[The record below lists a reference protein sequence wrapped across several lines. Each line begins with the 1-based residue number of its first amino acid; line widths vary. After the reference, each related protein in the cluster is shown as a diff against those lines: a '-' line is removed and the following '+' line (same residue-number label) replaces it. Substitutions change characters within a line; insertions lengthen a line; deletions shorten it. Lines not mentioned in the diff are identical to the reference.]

1 VVDSFREGTL
11 LTPVEKVI
19 FILLALVSA
28 GFTIHG
34 IKTIVDSVRKGRNA
48 PELKNIPASL
58 LKAGITVLFQRTI
71 FRARKVLSAIHLGLF
86 FGLITYAFVNLVDV
100 LEGFIPGF
108 DLHSSAKYVGFPFLN
123 STVINIFNLT
133 ADLMSGFL
141 LFSIT
146 VFLVR
151 RFVTKDKRLD
161 YRDNVILN
169 PKVQAGGQK
178 KDSLIVGIFVIM
190 HVSARLLGQ
199 AFRIDMLYWSEQFG
213 VGIHSFMPIASA
225 LALLFRSMSPNALA
239 ISIHVA
245 WWISLGWVLFILP
258 YITRSKH
265 THFTVAPINLGLGKQ
280 NPRGQLD
287 PAIPLQMIDGKMY
300 EPGAKFLHDLSW
312 KRVLDSYA
320 CVQCNRC
327 QDVCPAN
334 FYGRPLSPSALEV
347 NKRYL
352 IKEATFGS
360 HPDRLLLPLTE
371 TVISAEAV
379 WACTTCHACVSICPV
394 GNEPMADIVDIR
406 RRLIIDG
413 AEIDSGVQ
421 NALQSL
427 AINGNWMSKGKRLRG
442 RWAKEMEFPIK
453 NATEEPVEHLWFVGD
468 TASFDER
475 VIPNTKMVA
484 RIFNQAGMDF
494 GIMYQNESNAGND
507 VRRVGEEG
515 LFEQLA
521 EQNMQA
527 FGKAQF
533 RKIVTTDP
541 HSFNTLKNEYPQF
554 GGKFDVKHYTAV
566 LVKMFEEGK
575 LTVKNK
581 LSNYKVTFHDPCYL
595 GRYNGGFT
603 APRKLLEMVGVEF
616 NEMPRN
622 CENSFCC
629 GAGGG
634 QIWMGKVAPGERP
647 AENRIK
653 EALSTFDK
661 NPSDKTQLFI
671 VTCPKDMIMYS
682 DAVKTTGNEG
692 RIEVRDLIQLVAEAV
707 GVEMSLEAEAVPS
720 VA

>member
-1 VVDSFREGTL
+1 L
-11 LTPVEKVI
+11 LTTIERIV
-19 FILLALVSA
+19 FILLVLVSA

-34 IKTIVDSVRKGRNA
+34 IKTIVDSVRKGRSA

-58 LKAGITVLFQRTI
+58 VKAGITVLFQRTI
-71 FRARKVLSAIHLGLF
+71 FRTRKALSAIHLGLF
-86 FGLITYAFVNLVDV
+86 FGLITYAFVNLVDI

-108 DLHSSAKYVGFPFLN
+108 DLVYGGKHLAFPLLN
-123 STVINIFNLT
+123 SSMINTFNLI
-133 ADLMSGFL
+133 ADVMSGVL

-151 RFVTKDKRLD
+151 RFIVKDKRLA
-161 YRDNVILN
+161 YRENIFLN
-169 PKVQAGGQK
+169 PKVKAGGQN
-178 KDSLIVGIFVIM
+178 KDSLIVGMFVIL
-190 HVSARLLGQ
+190 HVAARLFGQ
-199 AFRIDMLYWSEQFG
+199 AFRLTEGADP
-213 VGIHSFMPIASA
+213 FMPIAGYLNGIFGASQTGV
-225 LALLFRSMSPNALA
+225 
-239 ISIHVA
+239 HVA
-245 WWISLGWVLFILP
+245 WWVSLCWVLYIVP

-265 THFTVAPINLGLGKQ
+265 THFTVGPINLGLAKQ

-287 PAIPLQMIDGKMY
+287 PAIPAGEKID
-300 EPGAKFLHDLSW
+300 PGAKFLYDLSW
-312 KRVLDSYA
+312 KRILDSYA

-334 FYGRPLSPSALEV
+334 VYGRPLSPSALEV

-352 IKEATFGS
+352 IKEATFGA
-360 HPDRLLLPLTE
+360 HPDRLLLALTE
-371 TVISAEAV
+371 TVISADAV
-379 WACTTCHACVSICPV
+379 WSCTTCHACVSICPV

-413 AEIDSGVQ
+413 AEIDGGVQ

-427 AINGNWMSKGKRLRG
+427 ATNGNWMSKGKRLRG

-453 NATEEPVEHLWFVGD
+453 NATEEPVENLWFVGD

-484 RIFNQAGMDF
+484 RIFQQAGMDF

-515 LFEQLA
+515 LFEQLV
-521 EQNMQA
+521 EQNMEA

-533 RKIVTTDP
+533 KQIVTTDP

-554 GGKFDVKHYTAV
+554 GGKFEVKHYTAV
-566 LVKMFEEGK
+566 LVKLFEEDR
-575 LTVKNK
+575 LSVKNP

-603 APRKLLEMVGVEF
+603 APRKLLELVGVEF
-616 NEMPRN
+616 SEMPRN

-634 QIWMGKVAPGERP
+634 QVWMGKVAPGERP

-653 EALSTFDK
+653 EALTTFEK
-661 NPSDKTQLFI
+661 SSSDKKQLFI

-692 RIEVRDLIQLVAEAV
+692 KIEVRDLIQLIAEAV
-707 GVEMSLEAEAVPS
+707 GLETSLEAEAVAS
-720 VA
+720 AA

>member
-1 VVDSFREGTL
+1 M
-11 LTPVEKVI
+11 LTTVEKII
-19 FILLALVSA
+19 FILLALTSA
-28 GFTIHG
+28 GFTVHG
-34 IKTIVDSVRKGRNA
+34 FKTIIDSVSKGRTA
-48 PELKNIPASL
+48 PELKNVPGSL
-58 LKAGITVLFQRTI
+58 VKAAITVLFQQTI
-71 FRARKVLSAIHLGLF
+71 FKARKLLSAIHMGLF
-86 FGLITYAFVNLVDV
+86 FGLITYAFVNIVDA
-100 LEGFIPGF
+100 LEGLVPGF
-108 DLHSSAKYVGFPFLN
+108 ELTYGGAHLTNAPTGLVNTLN
-123 STVINIFNLT
+123 LISDV
-133 ADLMSGFL
+133 MSGFL

-151 RFVTKDKRLD
+151 RFIIKDKALTF
-161 YRDNVILN
+161 RDNVLLN
-169 PKVQAGGQK
+169 DKVKAGAQNR
-178 KDSLIVGIFVIM
+178 DSLIVDVFVIM
-190 HVSARLLGQ
+190 HVSSHLMTQ
-199 AFRIDMLYWSEQFG
+199 AFRLNQGADP
-213 VGIHSFMPIASA
+213 FMPIASFLNRIFGA
-225 LALLFRSMSPNALA
+225 SQTGV
-239 ISIHVA
+239 HVA
-245 WWISLGWVLFILP
+245 WWISLGWVMFIIP
-258 YITRSKH
+258 YLSRSKH
-265 THFTVAPINLGLGKQ
+265 THFFMSPINLGLAKQ

-287 PAIPLQMIDGKMY
+287 PAIPLRVIDGQKFD
-300 EPGAKFLHDLSW
+300 PGAKQIHDLSW

-352 IKEATFGS
+352 LKEATFGS
-360 HPDRLLLPLTE
+360 HPDRLMLPLTE
-371 TVISAEAV
+371 TVISPEAV
-379 WACTTCHACVSICPV
+379 WSCTTCYACVRVCPV
-394 GNEPMADIVDIR
+394 GNEPMADIIDIR
-406 RRLIIDG
+406 RRLLIDG
-413 AEIDSGVQ
+413 GEIDSGIQ

-427 AINGNWMSKGKRLRG
+427 ATNGNWMSKGKRLRG
-442 RWAKEMEFPIK
+442 RWAKEMEFPVK

-475 VIPNTKMVA
+475 VVPNTKMVA
-484 RIFNQAGMDF
+484 RIFNQAGMNF

-515 LFEQLA
+515 LFEQLV
-521 EQNMQA
+521 EQNLAA

-533 RKIVTTDP
+533 KQILTTDP

-554 GGKFDVKHYTAV
+554 GGKFDVKHYTTV
-566 LVKMFEEGK
+566 LVKLFDEGK
-575 LTVKNK
+575 LTVKNN

-603 APRKLLEMVGVEF
+603 APRKLLELVGVEF

-653 EALSTFDK
+653 EALSTFEK
-661 NPSDKTQLFI
+661 NPSDKKQLFI
-671 VTCPKDMIMYS
+671 VTCPKDMMMYS

-692 RIEVRDLIQLVAEAV
+692 KIEVRDLIQLVAEAV
-707 GVEMSLEAEAVPS
+707 GVEMPLEAEAVAS